1 MTKATKPRSKNR
13 SADLQTGKPKA
24 TKQKA
29 APQKPRKPNDSCAQ
43 NQDVIF
49 IELAKIEKDDEVFY
63 CRKRD
68 NQKYIKKYT
77 DIFKDYKEARE
88 RGEDAEYPFVPICVQ
103 KRGKRYVLVAGYHR
117 LAAACN
123 AGIDKIL
130 ALVFEGTEKEAV
142 WFALT
147 NNQHGAQLEGD
158 DLEHSIEKA
167 LKLFP
172 EKSPPEIAG
181 GIGCSRSYVYK
192 IEKKLSTS
200 GQLKIPE
207 KRLGLDG
214 KMRSTQRKTAVKQKR
229 EGIAEETQKQEPPKG
244 ISPKVKEEKGQSDPN
259 VAITVPPLTPEIP
272 LEPSTVSSPALS
284 PPSGSVVSDE
294 PVIMRAGQPVFLKPT
309 TQVLFEQFV
318 IDKDKRLSELCA
330 SLFTRSFEWLKLDLR
345 EKFVEN
351 FLSFLWEQGHGD
363 RITAFVK
370 SRELGGDRECGM
382 APPPKVNDKN
392 VPPPSTQ
399 NDSSGDVETDRRSEE
414 PHRPLRPS
422 P

>member
-1 MTKATKPRSKNR
+1 MER
-13 SADLQTGKPKA
+13 AD
-24 TKQKA
+24 
-29 APQKPRKPNDSCAQ
+29 
-43 NQDVIF
+43 
-49 IELAKIEKDDEVFY
+49 
-63 CRKRD
+63 
-68 NQKYIKKYT
+68 
-77 DIFKDYKEARE
+77 
-88 RGEDAEYPFVPICVQ
+88 
-103 KRGKRYVLVAGYHR
+103 
-117 LAAACN
+117 
-123 AGIDKIL
+123 
-130 ALVFEGTEKEAV
+130 
-142 WFALT
+142 
-147 NNQHGAQLEGD
+147 
-158 DLEHSIEKA
+158 
-167 LKLFP
+167 
-172 EKSPPEIAG
+172 KSPGVIAK
-181 GIGCSRSYVYK
+181 GIGVKRSYVYK
-192 IEKKLSTS
+192 IEKQLSTS

-229 EGIAEETQKQEPPKG
+229 EDIAEETQKQEPPKG

-284 PPSGSVVSDE
+284 PPSGSVVSNE

-370 SRELGGDRECGM
+370 SRELGGDRECGTAPPSKVSDKN
-382 APPPKVNDKN
+382 APPPI
-392 VPPPSTQ
+392 TQ
-399 NDSSGDVETDRRSEE
+399 NDSSGDVETNRHNEE
-414 PHRPLRPS
+414 LCRPLRPS
-422 P
+422 S